1 MSCYQSVSLAN
12 LKSPFCLCQLS
23 LVELTHFSPK
33 LISLKPRTLESSL
46 NSPLSSPLSVIV
58 RCPQIFSL
66 ETYAFLPFHVHCHHL
81 LLLSGQCNGPLG
93 TEFQLPVSNHCIVPV
108 RCCCWINLLK
118 MVFLSHNSTVQI
130 LSSLPV
136 TSRVNASPL

>member
-1 MSCYQSVSLAN
+1 MPFLLMSAI
-12 LKSPFCLCQLS
+12 LS
-23 LVELTHFSPK
+23 RTHTFLSKTDFS
-33 LISLKPRTLESSL
+33 KPRTLESSL